1 MNKPTAAL
9 LSILLLAG
17 CSDGGGG
24 IFSGWGASCEMTHFQ
39 PVENTGQLLKQ
50 LYDYPKSCRP
60 ELEAKHDE
68 LEKIWGITVYTG
80 LPETEEK
87 KKEFENRTKC
97 ENRLDGIALYVG
109 VPRNIV
115 LKINDCYRN
124 KFGGFNTDE
133 TLVGYLP
140 EADMSMEKRR
150 GIYRWKDPIIPKN
163 PGESPFRPKV
173 AYPVIEMFRFSEEE
187 TKDNYCAD
195 NGYGAILECETAEK
209 VYSWKNLKSD
219 IELTFDV
226 GSGDF
231 NFYTDRI
238 DFYTID

>member
-1 MNKPTAAL
+1 MKKATAAL
-9 LSILLLAG
+9 LGILLVG
-17 CSDGGGG
+17 CLDGGGG

-50 LYDYPKSCRP
+50 LYDYPKSCMP
-60 ELEAKHDE
+60 ELEFKHDE
-68 LEKIWGITVYTG
+68 LEKIWGITVYNG

-87 KKEFENRTKC
+87 KKEFENRAKC

-115 LKINDCYRN
+115 LEVNDCYRN

-133 TLVGYLP
+133 TLVRYLP
-140 EADMSMEKRR
+140 EADMSVEQDSMLVA
-150 GIYRWKDPIIPKN
+150 WHDPIIPKN

-173 AYPVIEMFRFSEEE
+173 AYPVVKLFQFSEEE
-187 TKDNYCAD
+187 TKGNYCAD
-195 NGYGAILECETAEK
+195 NGYGAILECRTEK
-209 VYSWKNLKSD
+209 RIYTWKNWKSG
-219 IELTFDV
+219 IEIRIDV
-226 GSGDF
+226 NSGDF
-231 NFYTDRI
+231 AFYTDRI

>member
-1 MNKPTAAL
+1 MKKATAAL
-9 LSILLLAG
+9 LGILLLAG

-50 LYDYPKSCRP
+50 LYDYPKSCMP

-68 LEKIWGITVYTG
+68 LEKIWGVTVYSI
-80 LPETEEK
+80 PFEEK
-87 KKEFENRTKC
+87 FKQFENRTKC
-97 ENRLDGIALYVG
+97 ENRLDGIALYVKNYG
-109 VPRNIV
+109 MV
-115 LKINDCYRN
+115 LETNDCYQN

-140 EADMSMEKRR
+140 EADMSVEQDSMLVA
-150 GIYRWKDPIIPKN
+150 WHDPIIPKN

-195 NGYGAILECETAEK
+195 NGYGAILECRTEK
-209 VYSWKNLKSD
+209 RIYTWKNRKSG
-219 IELTFDV
+219 IEIRIDV
-226 GSGDF
+226 NSGDF
-231 NFYTDRI
+231 AFYTDMIFI
-238 DFYTID
+238 DPIN

>member
-1 MNKPTAAL
+1 MKKVTAAL
-9 LSILLLAG
+9 LGILLLAG

-50 LYDYPKSCRP
+50 LYDYPKSCMP
-60 ELEAKHDE
+60 ELEFKHDE
-68 LEKIWGITVYTG
+68 LEKIWGITVYNG

-87 KKEFENRTKC
+87 KKEFENRAKC

-109 VPRNIV
+109 IPRNIV

-133 TLVGYLP
+133 TLVRYLP
-140 EADMSMEKRR
+140 EADMSVEQGM
-150 GIYRWKDPIIPKN
+150 GMILWSDPIKPKN
-163 PGESPFRPKV
+163 PGESPFQPKV

-195 NGYGAILECETAEK
+195 NGYGVILECRTMNRH
-209 VYSWKNLKSD
+209 YSWRNRKSGMK
-219 IELTFDV
+219 IRMDV
-226 GSGDF
+226 DSGDF
-231 NFYTDRI
+231 AFYTDRI

>member
-1 MNKPTAAL
+1 MKKATAAL
-9 LSILLLAG
+9 LGILLLAG
-17 CSDGGGG
+17 CSDGSGG

-50 LYDYPKSCRP
+50 LYDYPKSCLP

-68 LEKIWGITVYTG
+68 LEKIWGITVYSI
-80 LPETEEK
+80 PFEEK
-87 KKEFENRTKC
+87 FKQFENRTKC
-97 ENRLDGIALYVG
+97 ENRLDGIALYVKNYG
-109 VPRNIV
+109 MV
-115 LKINDCYRN
+115 LETNDCYKN

-140 EADMSMEKRR
+140 EADMSVEQDSMLVA
-150 GIYRWKDPIIPKN
+150 WHDPIIPKN

-195 NGYGAILECETAEK
+195 NGYGAILECRTEK
-209 VYSWKNLKSD
+209 RIYTWKNRKSG
-219 IELTFDV
+219 IEIRIDV
-226 GSGDF
+226 NSGDF
-231 NFYTDRI
+231 AFYTDRI
-238 DFYTID
+238 NFYTID

>member
-1 MNKPTAAL
+1 MKKATAAL
-9 LSILLLAG
+9 LGILLLAG
-17 CSDGGGG
+17 CSEGGGG

-50 LYDYPKSCRP
+50 LYDYPKSCMS

-68 LEKIWGITVYTG
+68 LEKIWGITVYNG

-87 KKEFENRTKC
+87 KKEFENRAKC
-97 ENRLDGIALYVG
+97 DNRLDGIALSANSYG
-109 VPRNIV
+109 MS
-115 LKINDCYRN
+115 LEINDCYRN

-140 EADMSMEKRR
+140 EADMSVEQGM
-150 GIYRWKDPIIPKN
+150 GMILWSDPIKPKN

-195 NGYGAILECETAEK
+195 NGYGVILECRTMNRQ
-209 VYSWKNLKSD
+209 YSWKNRKSD
-219 IELTFDV
+219 IEIWFGV
-226 GSGDF
+226 NSGDF
-231 NFYTDRI
+231 AFYTDRI
-238 DFYTID
+238 SIDPIN

>member
-1 MNKPTAAL
+1 MKKATAAL

-50 LYDYPKSCRP
+50 LYDYPKSCLP

-68 LEKIWGITVYTG
+68 LEKIWGVTVYSI
-80 LPETEEK
+80 PFEEK
-87 KKEFENRTKC
+87 FKQFENRTKC
-97 ENRLDGIALYVG
+97 ENRLDGIALYVKNYG
-109 VPRNIV
+109 MV
-115 LKINDCYRN
+115 LETNDCYQN

-140 EADMSMEKRR
+140 EADMSVEQDSMLVA
-150 GIYRWKDPIIPKN
+150 WHDPIIPKN

-195 NGYGAILECETAEK
+195 NGYGAILECRTEK
-209 VYSWKNLKSD
+209 RIYTWKNRKSG
-219 IELTFDV
+219 IEIRIDV
-226 GSGDF
+226 NSGDF
-231 NFYTDRI
+231 AFYTDRI
-238 DFYTID
+238 YIDPIN

>member
-1 MNKPTAAL
+1 MKKATAAL
-9 LSILLLAG
+9 LGILLLAG

-50 LYDYPKSCRP
+50 LYDYPKSCMP

-68 LEKIWGITVYTG
+68 LEKIWGVTVYSI
-80 LPETEEK
+80 PFEEK
-87 KKEFENRTKC
+87 FKQFENRTKC
-97 ENRLDGIALYVG
+97 ENRLDGIALYVKNYG
-109 VPRNIV
+109 MV
-115 LKINDCYRN
+115 LETNDCYKN

-140 EADMSMEKRR
+140 EADMSVEQDSMLVA
-150 GIYRWKDPIIPKN
+150 WHDPIIPKN

-195 NGYGAILECETAEK
+195 NGYGAILECRTEK
-209 VYSWKNLKSD
+209 RIYTWKNRKSG
-219 IELTFDV
+219 IKIRIDV
-226 GSGDF
+226 NSGDF
-231 NFYTDRI
+231 AFYTGGIYI
-238 DFYTID
+238 DPIN

>member
-1 MNKPTAAL
+1 MKKATAAL
-9 LSILLLAG
+9 LGILLLAG

-68 LEKIWGITVYTG
+68 LEKIWGITVYNG

-140 EADMSMEKRR
+140 EADMSIEQDSMLVA
-150 GIYRWKDPIIPKN
+150 WHDPIIPKN

-195 NGYGAILECETAEK
+195 NGYGAILECRTEK
-209 VYSWKNLKSD
+209 RIYTWKNRKSG
-219 IELTFDV
+219 IEIRIDV
-226 GSGDF
+226 NSGDF
-231 NFYTDRI
+231 AFYTDRI
-238 DFYTID
+238 NFYTID

>member
-1 MNKPTAAL
+1 MKKATAAL
-9 LSILLLAG
+9 LGILLLAG
-17 CSDGGGG
+17 CSDGSGG

-50 LYDYPKSCRP
+50 LYDYPKSCMP

-68 LEKIWGITVYTG
+68 LEKIWGVTVYSI
-80 LPETEEK
+80 PFEEK
-87 KKEFENRTKC
+87 FKQFENRTKC
-97 ENRLDGIALYVG
+97 ENRLDGIALYVKNYG
-109 VPRNIV
+109 MV
-115 LKINDCYRN
+115 LETNDCYKN

-140 EADMSMEKRR
+140 EADMSVEQDSMLVA
-150 GIYRWKDPIIPKN
+150 WHDPIIPKN

-195 NGYGAILECETAEK
+195 NGYGAILECRTEK
-209 VYSWKNLKSD
+209 RIYTWKNRKSG
-219 IELTFDV
+219 IEIRIDV
-226 GSGDF
+226 NSGDF
-231 NFYTDRI
+231 AFYTDRI
-238 DFYTID
+238 NFYTID

>member
-1 MNKPTAAL
+1 MKKATAAL
-9 LSILLLAG
+9 LGILLLAG

-50 LYDYPKSCRP
+50 LYDYPKSCLP

-68 LEKIWGITVYTG
+68 LEKIWGITVYSI
-80 LPETEEK
+80 PFEEK
-87 KKEFENRTKC
+87 FKQFENRTKC
-97 ENRLDGIALYVG
+97 ENRLDGIALYVKNYG
-109 VPRNIV
+109 MV
-115 LKINDCYRN
+115 LETNDCYKN

-140 EADMSMEKRR
+140 EADMSVEQDSMLVA
-150 GIYRWKDPIIPKN
+150 WHDPIIPKN

-195 NGYGAILECETAEK
+195 NGYGVILECRTMNRQ
-209 VYSWKNLKSD
+209 YSWKNRKSG
-219 IELTFDV
+219 IEIWFGV
-226 GSGDF
+226 NSGDF
-231 NFYTDRI
+231 AFYTDRI
-238 DFYTID
+238 SIDPIN

>member
-1 MNKPTAAL
+1 MKKATAAL
-9 LSILLLAG
+9 LGILLLAG
-17 CSDGGGG
+17 CSEGGGG

-50 LYDYPKSCRP
+50 LYDYPKSCMP
-60 ELEAKHDE
+60 ELEFKHEE
-68 LEKIWGITVYTG
+68 LEKIWGITVYNG

-87 KKEFENRTKC
+87 KKEFENRAKC
-97 ENRLDGIALYVG
+97 DNRLDGIALSANSYG
-109 VPRNIV
+109 MS
-115 LKINDCYRN
+115 LEINDCYRN

-140 EADMSMEKRR
+140 EADMSVEQGM
-150 GIYRWKDPIIPKN
+150 GMILWSDPIKPKN

-195 NGYGAILECETAEK
+195 NGYGVILECRTMNRQ
-209 VYSWKNLKSD
+209 YSWKNRKSD
-219 IELTFDV
+219 IEIWFGV
-226 GSGDF
+226 NSGDF
-231 NFYTDRI
+231 AFYTDRI
-238 DFYTID
+238 SIDPIN

>member
-1 MNKPTAAL
+1 MKKATAAL
-9 LSILLLAG
+9 LGILLLAG

-50 LYDYPKSCRP
+50 LYDYPKSCLP

-68 LEKIWGITVYTG
+68 LEKIWGVTVYSI
-80 LPETEEK
+80 PFEEK
-87 KKEFENRTKC
+87 FKQFENRTKC
-97 ENRLDGIALYVG
+97 ENRLDGIALYVKNYG
-109 VPRNIV
+109 MV
-115 LKINDCYRN
+115 LETNDCYQN

-140 EADMSMEKRR
+140 EADMSVEQDSMLVA
-150 GIYRWKDPIIPKN
+150 WHDPIIPKN

-195 NGYGAILECETAEK
+195 NGYGAILECRTEK
-209 VYSWKNLKSD
+209 RIYTWKNRKSG
-219 IELTFDV
+219 IEIRIDV
-226 GSGDF
+226 NSGDF
-231 NFYTDRI
+231 AFYTDMIFI
-238 DFYTID
+238 DPIN

>member
-1 MNKPTAAL
+1 MKKATTAL
-9 LSILLLAG
+9 LGILLLAG
-17 CSDGGGG
+17 FSDGGGG

-50 LYDYPKSCRP
+50 LYDYPKSCMS

-68 LEKIWGITVYTG
+68 LEKIWGVTVYSI
-80 LPETEEK
+80 PFEEK
-87 KKEFENRTKC
+87 FKQFENRTKC
-97 ENRLDGIALYVG
+97 ENRLDGIALYVKNYG
-109 VPRNIV
+109 MV
-115 LKINDCYRN
+115 LETNDCYKN

-140 EADMSMEKRR
+140 EADMSVEQDSMLVA
-150 GIYRWKDPIIPKN
+150 WHDPIIPKN

-195 NGYGAILECETAEK
+195 NGYGAILECRTEK
-209 VYSWKNLKSD
+209 RIYTWKNRKSG
-219 IELTFDV
+219 IEIRIDV
-226 GSGDF
+226 NSGDF
-231 NFYTDRI
+231 AFYTDRI
-238 DFYTID
+238 NFYTID

>member
-1 MNKPTAAL
+1 MKKATAAL
-9 LSILLLAG
+9 LGIRLLAG

-50 LYDYPKSCRP
+50 LYDYPKSCMS

-68 LEKIWGITVYTG
+68 LEKIWGVTVYSI
-80 LPETEEK
+80 PFEEK
-87 KKEFENRTKC
+87 FKQFENRTKC
-97 ENRLDGIALYVG
+97 ENRLDGIALYVKNYG
-109 VPRNIV
+109 MV
-115 LKINDCYRN
+115 LETNDCYKN

-140 EADMSMEKRR
+140 EADMSVEQDSMLVA
-150 GIYRWKDPIIPKN
+150 WHDPIIPKN

-195 NGYGAILECETAEK
+195 NGYGAILECRTEK
-209 VYSWKNLKSD
+209 RIYTWKNRKSG
-219 IELTFDV
+219 IEIRIDV
-226 GSGDF
+226 NSGDF
-231 NFYTDRI
+231 AFYTDRI
-238 DFYTID
+238 NFYTID

>member
-1 MNKPTAAL
+1 MKKAPAAL
-9 LSILLLAG
+9 LGILLLAG

-50 LYDYPKSCRP
+50 LYDYPKSCMP
-60 ELEAKHDE
+60 ELEFKHDE
-68 LEKIWGITVYTG
+68 LEKIWGITVYNG

-87 KKEFENRTKC
+87 KKEFENRAKC
-97 ENRLDGIALYVG
+97 ENRLDGIALSANSYG
-109 VPRNIV
+109 MV
-115 LKINDCYRN
+115 LETNDCYKN

-140 EADMSMEKRR
+140 EADMSVEQGM
-150 GIYRWKDPIIPKN
+150 GMILWSDPIKPKN
-163 PGESPFRPKV
+163 PGESPFQPKV

-195 NGYGAILECETAEK
+195 NGYGAILECRTEK
-209 VYSWKNLKSD
+209 RIYTWKNRKSG
-219 IELTFDV
+219 IEIRIDV
-226 GSGDF
+226 NSGDF
-231 NFYTDRI
+231 AFYTDRI
-238 DFYTID
+238 NFYTID

>member
-1 MNKPTAAL
+1 MKKATAAL
-9 LSILLLAG
+9 LGILLLAG

-50 LYDYPKSCRP
+50 LYDYPKSCLP

-68 LEKIWGITVYTG
+68 LEKIWGVTVYSI
-80 LPETEEK
+80 PFEEK
-87 KKEFENRTKC
+87 FKQFENRTKC
-97 ENRLDGIALYVG
+97 ENRLDGIALYVKNYG
-109 VPRNIV
+109 MV
-115 LKINDCYRN
+115 LETNDCYKN

-140 EADMSMEKRR
+140 EADMSVEQDSMLVA
-150 GIYRWKDPIIPKN
+150 WHDPIIPKN

-195 NGYGAILECETAEK
+195 NGYGAILECRTEK
-209 VYSWKNLKSD
+209 RIYTWKNRKSG
-219 IELTFDV
+219 IEIRIDV
-226 GSGDF
+226 NSGDF
-231 NFYTDRI
+231 AFYTDRI
-238 DFYTID
+238 NFYTID

>member
-1 MNKPTAAL
+1 MKKATAAL
-9 LSILLLAG
+9 LGILLLAG

-68 LEKIWGITVYTG
+68 LEKIWGITVYNG

-140 EADMSMEKRR
+140 EADMSIEQDSMLVA
-150 GIYRWKDPIIPKN
+150 WHDPIIPKN

-195 NGYGAILECETAEK
+195 NGYGAILECRTEK
-209 VYSWKNLKSD
+209 RIYTWKNRKSG
-219 IELTFDV
+219 IEIRIDV
-226 GSGDF
+226 NSGDF
-231 NFYTDRI
+231 AFYTDRI

>member
-1 MNKPTAAL
+1 MKKATAAL
-9 LSILLLAG
+9 LGILLLAG

-50 LYDYPKSCRP
+50 LYDYPKSCMS

-68 LEKIWGITVYTG
+68 LEKIWGVTVYSI
-80 LPETEEK
+80 PFEEK
-87 KKEFENRTKC
+87 FKQFENRAKC
-97 ENRLDGIALYVG
+97 ENRLDGIALYVKNYG
-109 VPRNIV
+109 MV
-115 LKINDCYRN
+115 LETNDCYKN

-173 AYPVIEMFRFSEEE
+173 AYPVVKLFQFSEEE

>member
-1 MNKPTAAL
+1 MKKATAAL
-9 LSILLLAG
+9 LGILLLAG

-50 LYDYPKSCRP
+50 LYDYPKSCLP

-68 LEKIWGITVYTG
+68 LEKIWGVTVYSI
-80 LPETEEK
+80 PFEEK
-87 KKEFENRTKC
+87 FKQFENRTKC
-97 ENRLDGIALYVG
+97 ENRLDGVALYVE
-109 VPRNIV
+109 NQYQMT
-115 LKINDCYRN
+115 LETNDCYKN

-133 TLVGYLP
+133 TLVRYLP
-140 EADMSMEKRR
+140 EADMSVEQDSMLVA
-150 GIYRWKDPIIPKN
+150 WHDPIIPKN

-195 NGYGAILECETAEK
+195 NGYGAILECRTEK
-209 VYSWKNLKSD
+209 RIYTWKNRKSG
-219 IELTFDV
+219 IEIRIDV
-226 GSGDF
+226 NSGDF
-231 NFYTDRI
+231 AFYTDRI

>member
-1 MNKPTAAL
+1 MKKATAAL
-9 LSILLLAG
+9 LGILLLAG

-24 IFSGWGASCEMTHFQ
+24 IFSGWGESCEMTHFQ

-50 LYDYPKSCRP
+50 LYDYPKSCMP

-68 LEKIWGITVYTG
+68 LEKIWGVTVYSI
-80 LPETEEK
+80 PFEEK
-87 KKEFENRTKC
+87 FKQFENRTKC
-97 ENRLDGIALYVG
+97 ENRLDGIALYVKNYG
-109 VPRNIV
+109 MV
-115 LKINDCYRN
+115 LETNDCYKN

-140 EADMSMEKRR
+140 EVDMSVEQDSMLVA
-150 GIYRWKDPIIPKN
+150 WHDPIIPKN

-195 NGYGAILECETAEK
+195 NGYGAILECRTEK
-209 VYSWKNLKSD
+209 RIYTWKNRKSG
-219 IELTFDV
+219 IEIRIDV
-226 GSGDF
+226 NSGDF
-231 NFYTDRI
+231 AFYTDRI
-238 DFYTID
+238 NFYTID

>member
-1 MNKPTAAL
+1 MKKATAAL
-9 LSILLLAG
+9 LGILLLAG

-50 LYDYPKSCRP
+50 LYDYPKSCMP

-68 LEKIWGITVYTG
+68 LEKIWGITVYSI
-80 LPETEEK
+80 PFEEK
-87 KKEFENRTKC
+87 FKHYENRAKC
-97 ENRLDGIALYVG
+97 ENRLDGIALYVKNYG
-109 VPRNIV
+109 MV
-115 LKINDCYRN
+115 LETNDCYKN

-140 EADMSMEKRR
+140 EADMSVEQDSMLVA
-150 GIYRWKDPIIPKN
+150 WHDPIIPKN

>member
-1 MNKPTAAL
+1 MKKATAAL
-9 LSILLLAG
+9 LGILLLAG
-17 CSDGGGG
+17 CSEGGGG

-50 LYDYPKSCRP
+50 LYDYPKSCMS

-68 LEKIWGITVYTG
+68 LDKIWGITVYNG

-87 KKEFENRTKC
+87 KKEFENRAKC
-97 ENRLDGIALYVG
+97 DNRLDGIALSANSYG
-109 VPRNIV
+109 MS
-115 LKINDCYRN
+115 LEINDCYRN

-140 EADMSMEKRR
+140 EADMSVEQGM
-150 GIYRWKDPIIPKN
+150 GMILWSDPIKPKN

-195 NGYGAILECETAEK
+195 NGYGVILECRTMNRQ
-209 VYSWKNLKSD
+209 YSWKNRKSD
-219 IELTFDV
+219 IEIWFGV
-226 GSGDF
+226 NSGDF
-231 NFYTDRI
+231 AFYTDRI
-238 DFYTID
+238 SIDPIN

>member
-1 MNKPTAAL
+1 MKKATAAL
-9 LSILLLAG
+9 LGILLLAG

-68 LEKIWGITVYTG
+68 LEKIWGITVYNG

-87 KKEFENRTKC
+87 KKEFENRAKC
-97 ENRLDGIALYVG
+97 DNRLDGIALSANSYG
-109 VPRNIV
+109 MS
-115 LKINDCYRN
+115 LEINDCYRN

-140 EADMSMEKRR
+140 EADMSIEQDSMLVA
-150 GIYRWKDPIIPKN
+150 WHDPIIPKN

-195 NGYGAILECETAEK
+195 NGYGAILECRTEK
-209 VYSWKNLKSD
+209 RIYTWKNRKSG
-219 IELTFDV
+219 IEIRIDV
-226 GSGDF
+226 NSGDF
-231 NFYTDRI
+231 AFYTDRI
-238 DFYTID
+238 NFYTID

>member
-1 MNKPTAAL
+1 MKKATAAL
-9 LSILLLAG
+9 LGILLLAG

-50 LYDYPKSCRP
+50 LYDYPKSCLP

-68 LEKIWGITVYTG
+68 LEKIWGVMVYSI
-80 LPETEEK
+80 PFEEK
-87 KKEFENRTKC
+87 FKQFENRTKC
-97 ENRLDGIALYVG
+97 ENRLDGIALYVKNYG
-109 VPRNIV
+109 MV
-115 LKINDCYRN
+115 LETNDCYRN

-140 EADMSMEKRR
+140 EADMSVEKRR

-173 AYPVIEMFRFSEEE
+173 AYPVVKLFQFSEEE
-187 TKDNYCAD
+187 TKDNYCAN

-226 GSGDF
+226 DSGDF
-231 NFYTDRI
+231 NRPFAKVS
-238 DFYTID
+238 

>member
-1 MNKPTAAL
+1 MKKATAAL
-9 LSILLLAG
+9 LGILLLAG

-50 LYDYPKSCRP
+50 LYDYPKSCMP
-60 ELEAKHDE
+60 ELEFKHEE
-68 LEKIWGITVYTG
+68 LEKIWGITVYNG

-87 KKEFENRTKC
+87 KKEFENRAKC
-97 ENRLDGIALYVG
+97 ENRLDGIALSANSYG
-109 VPRNIV
+109 MS
-115 LKINDCYRN
+115 LEINDCYRN

-140 EADMSMEKRR
+140 EADMSVEQDSMLVA
-150 GIYRWKDPIIPKN
+150 WHDPIIPKN

-195 NGYGAILECETAEK
+195 NGYGAILECRTEK
-209 VYSWKNLKSD
+209 RIYTWRNRKSGMK
-219 IELTFDV
+219 IRIDV
-226 GSGDF
+226 NSGDF
-231 NFYTDRI
+231 AFYTDRI
-238 DFYTID
+238 SIDPIN

>member
-1 MNKPTAAL
+1 MKKATAAL
-9 LSILLLAG
+9 LGILLLAG

-60 ELEAKHDE
+60 ELEFKHEE
-68 LEKIWGITVYTG
+68 LEKIWGITVYNG

-87 KKEFENRTKC
+87 KKEFENRAKC

-109 VPRNIV
+109 IPRNIV
-115 LKINDCYRN
+115 LEINDCYRN

-133 TLVGYLP
+133 TLTGYLP
-140 EADMSMEKRR
+140 EADMSVEKRR

-173 AYPVIEMFRFSEEE
+173 AYPVVKLFQFSEEE

>member
-1 MNKPTAAL
+1 MKKATAAL
-9 LSILLLAG
+9 LGILLLAG

-50 LYDYPKSCRP
+50 LYDYPKSCLP

-68 LEKIWGITVYTG
+68 LEKIWGVTVYSI
-80 LPETEEK
+80 PFEEK
-87 KKEFENRTKC
+87 FKQFENRTKC
-97 ENRLDGIALYVG
+97 ENRLDGIALYVKNYG
-109 VPRNIV
+109 MV
-115 LKINDCYRN
+115 LETNDCYQN

-140 EADMSMEKRR
+140 EADMSVEQDSMLVA
-150 GIYRWKDPIIPKN
+150 WHDPIIPKN
-163 PGESPFRPKV
+163 PGESPFQPKV

-195 NGYGAILECETAEK
+195 NGYGAILECRTEK
-209 VYSWKNLKSD
+209 RIYTWKNRKSGMK
-219 IELTFDV
+219 IRIDV
-226 GSGDF
+226 NSGDF
-231 NFYTDRI
+231 AFYTDRI

>member
-1 MNKPTAAL
+1 MKKATAAL
-9 LSILLLAG
+9 LGILLLAG

-50 LYDYPKSCRP
+50 LYDYPKSCMP

-68 LEKIWGITVYTG
+68 LEKIWGVTVYSI
-80 LPETEEK
+80 PFEEK
-87 KKEFENRTKC
+87 FKQFENRTKC
-97 ENRLDGIALYVG
+97 ENRLDGIALYVKNYG
-109 VPRNIV
+109 MV
-115 LKINDCYRN
+115 LETNDCYQN

-133 TLVGYLP
+133 TLVGYLL
-140 EADMSMEKRR
+140 EADMSVEQDSMLVA
-150 GIYRWKDPIIPKN
+150 WHDPIIPKN

-195 NGYGAILECETAEK
+195 NGYGAILECRTEK
-209 VYSWKNLKSD
+209 RIYTWKNRKSGMK
-219 IELTFDV
+219 IRIDV
-226 GSGDF
+226 NSGDF
-231 NFYTDRI
+231 AFYTDRI
-238 DFYTID
+238 YIDPIN

>member
-1 MNKPTAAL
+1 MKKATAAL
-9 LSILLLAG
+9 LGILLLAG

-50 LYDYPKSCRP
+50 LYDYPKSCMS

-68 LEKIWGITVYTG
+68 LEKIWGVTVYSI
-80 LPETEEK
+80 PFEEK
-87 KKEFENRTKC
+87 FKQFENRTKC
-97 ENRLDGIALYVG
+97 ENRLDGIALYVKNYG
-109 VPRNIV
+109 MV
-115 LKINDCYRN
+115 LETNDCYKN

-140 EADMSMEKRR
+140 EADMSVEQDSMLVA
-150 GIYRWKDPIIPKN
+150 WHDPIIPKN

-195 NGYGAILECETAEK
+195 NGYGAILECRTEK
-209 VYSWKNLKSD
+209 RIYTWKNRKSG
-219 IELTFDV
+219 IEIRIDV
-226 GSGDF
+226 NSGDF
-231 NFYTDRI
+231 AFYTDRI
-238 DFYTID
+238 NFYTID

>member
-1 MNKPTAAL
+1 MKKATAAL

-17 CSDGGGG
+17 CSDGSGG

-50 LYDYPKSCRP
+50 LYDYPKSCLP

-68 LEKIWGITVYTG
+68 LEKIWGVTVYSI
-80 LPETEEK
+80 PFEEK
-87 KKEFENRTKC
+87 FKQFENRTKC
-97 ENRLDGIALYVG
+97 ENRLDGIALYVKNYG
-109 VPRNIV
+109 MV
-115 LKINDCYRN
+115 LETNDCYQN

-140 EADMSMEKRR
+140 EADMSVEQDSMLVA
-150 GIYRWKDPIIPKN
+150 WHDPIIPKN

-195 NGYGAILECETAEK
+195 NGYGAILECRTEK
-209 VYSWKNLKSD
+209 RIYTWKNRKSG
-219 IELTFDV
+219 IEIRIDV
-226 GSGDF
+226 NSGDF
-231 NFYTDRI
+231 AFYTDRI
-238 DFYTID
+238 SIDPIN

>member
-1 MNKPTAAL
+1 MKKATAAL
-9 LSILLLAG
+9 LGILLLAG

-50 LYDYPKSCRP
+50 LYDYPKSCMP

-68 LEKIWGITVYTG
+68 LEKIWGITVYNG

-97 ENRLDGIALYVG
+97 ENRLDGIALSANSYG
-109 VPRNIV
+109 MS
-115 LKINDCYRN
+115 LEINDCYRN

-133 TLVGYLP
+133 TLIGYLP
-140 EADMSMEKRR
+140 EADMSVEQDSMLVA
-150 GIYRWKDPIIPKN
+150 WHDPIIPKN

-173 AYPVIEMFRFSEEE
+173 AYPVVKLFQFSEEE
-187 TKDNYCAD
+187 TKGNYCAD
-195 NGYGAILECETAEK
+195 NGYGAILECRTEK
-209 VYSWKNLKSD
+209 RIYTWKNRKSG
-219 IELTFDV
+219 IEIRIDV
-226 GSGDF
+226 NSGDF
-231 NFYTDRI
+231 AFYTDRI
-238 DFYTID
+238 FIDPIN

>member
-1 MNKPTAAL
+1 MKKATAAL
-9 LSILLLAG
+9 LGILLLAG

-50 LYDYPKSCRP
+50 LYDYPKSCMP
-60 ELEAKHDE
+60 ELEFKHDE
-68 LEKIWGITVYTG
+68 LEKIWGITVYNG

-87 KKEFENRTKC
+87 KKEFENRAKC
-97 ENRLDGIALYVG
+97 ENRLDGIALSANSYG
-109 VPRNIV
+109 MV
-115 LKINDCYRN
+115 LETNDCYKN

-140 EADMSMEKRR
+140 EADMSVEQGM
-150 GIYRWKDPIIPKN
+150 GMILWSDPIKPKN
-163 PGESPFRPKV
+163 PGESPFQPKV

-195 NGYGAILECETAEK
+195 NGYGAILECRTEK
-209 VYSWKNLKSD
+209 RIYTWKNRKSG
-219 IELTFDV
+219 IEIRIDV
-226 GSGDF
+226 NSGDF
-231 NFYTDRI
+231 AFYTDRI
-238 DFYTID
+238 NFYTID

>member
-1 MNKPTAAL
+1 MKKATAAL
-9 LSILLLAG
+9 LGILLRAG

-50 LYDYPKSCRP
+50 LYDYPKSCLP

-68 LEKIWGITVYTG
+68 LEKIWGITVYSI
-80 LPETEEK
+80 PFEEK
-87 KKEFENRTKC
+87 FKQFENRTKC
-97 ENRLDGIALYVG
+97 ENRLDGIALYVKNYG
-109 VPRNIV
+109 MV
-115 LKINDCYRN
+115 LETNDCYKN

-140 EADMSMEKRR
+140 EADMSVEQDSMLVA
-150 GIYRWKDPIIPKN
+150 WHDPIIPKN

-195 NGYGAILECETAEK
+195 NGYGVILECRTMNRQ
-209 VYSWKNLKSD
+209 YSWKNRKSG
-219 IELTFDV
+219 IEIWFGV
-226 GSGDF
+226 NSGDF
-231 NFYTDRI
+231 AFYTDRI
-238 DFYTID
+238 SIDPIN